1 MIFRGLRR
9 KSRRVVFGLSGRSGF
24 DILEGMKASSMRW
37 FHFLWIVGLA
47 VAVRGQTPSPSAHP
61 FFKALEGRWTGE
73 GELITR
79 DQGEL
84 KIHEE
89 WTGAAEEGGG
99 FRMSGTRRLGE
110 ENHEFSWLFL
120 LNPTS
125 GLYECEYQHTG
136 MEQAMRFE
144 VSVTENR
151 VELRAP
157 LGDPGSELLI
167 TNTLEEGAIRGT
179 VRHRD
184 ANGGEVSSGK
194 VLHRRAS

>member
-1 MIFRGLRR
+1 MF
-9 KSRRVVFGLSGRSGF
+9 
-24 DILEGMKASSMRW
+24 IL
-37 FHFLWIVGLA
+37 GLA
-47 VAVRGQTPSPSAHP
+47 GMVRGQAPASPQP
-61 FFKALEGRWTGE
+61 FFKALEGRWIGD
-73 GELITR
+73 GALAIR

-89 WTGAAEEGGG
+89 WTGTPEDGGG
-99 FRMSGTRRLGE
+99 FRIAGTRTMGE
-110 ENHEFSWLFL
+110 ETHEFSWVFL

-136 MEQAMRFE
+136 MDRTLRFE
-144 VSVTENR
+144 VSLTETR

-167 TNTLEEGAIRGT
+167 TNTLEGAAIQGT

-184 ANGGEVSSGK
+184 ANGGEISSGK
-194 VLHRRAS
+194 VVHRRAP